1 MTGMKSKRLMS
12 KSRYADPITM
22 DHVIELRKQL
32 EQVTKERDNA
42 LSMCLE
48 LARQKRH
55 LNDKVWALT
64 DQEKR
69 ENP

>member
-1 MTGMKSKRLMS
+1 MNKRKLLIRD
-12 KSRYADPITM
+12 RYADPITM

-42 LSMCLE
+42 LSMCVE
-48 LARQKRH
+48 LARQKKQ
-55 LNDKVWALT
+55 LNDKVWSLT

>member
-1 MTGMKSKRLMS
+1 MNKRKLLIRD
-12 KSRYADPITM
+12 RYADPITM

-42 LSMCLE
+42 LSMCVE
-48 LARQKRH
+48 LARQKKQ
-55 LNDKVWALT
+55 LNDEVWALT
-64 DQEKR
+64 DREKR

>member
-42 LSMCLE
+42 LSMCVE
-48 LARQKRH
+48 LARQKRQ
-55 LNDKVWALT
+55 LNDEVWALT
-64 DQEKR
+64 DREKR

>member
-1 MTGMKSKRLMS
+1 MNKRKLLIRD
-12 KSRYADPITM
+12 RYADPITM

-32 EQVTKERDNA
+32 EQVIKERDNA
-42 LSMCLE
+42 LSMCVE
-48 LARQKRH
+48 LARQKKQ
-55 LNDKVWALT
+55 LNDKVWSLT